1 MVDYNKQTQVLEKLK
16 VTDNLLLT
24 TSVNFDE
31 SQVYL
36 DVDYMDGKFTV
47 QRTFTNNYI
56 GLEELETAMKE
67 FNTEDAVKS
76 YFGL

>member
-1 MVDYNKQTQVLEKLK
+1 MDYNKQKQVLEKLE
-16 VTDNLLLT
+16 VTDSLTLT
-24 TSVNFDE
+24 TSVTFDE

-36 DVDYMDGKFTV
+36 DVSFMEGKFTV
-47 QRTFTNNYI
+47 QRTFSNNYI
-56 GLEELETAMKE
+56 GLEDLEKTIEE